1 MPFARPTLA
10 ELVTRNEAE
19 LAGRLGLGALLPR
32 SFLAAFA
39 RLIAGGSFLMLSYAE
54 WRARQM
60 LPATQEAEFLDGSGD
75 LWKLPRKVATEARGP
90 VTFTGNDGSSVPI
103 GAELSRVDGARYVT
117 TETGLVDDGEITL
130 EVEAVA
136 SGFAGNAA
144 EDTPLSLTSPISGI
158 DTEAVVAAPGL
169 AGGADAETDEQYRE
183 RLLERYAKPPA
194 GGSQADYVH
203 WTLEVAG
210 ISRAYVLTNLAELG
224 TVYVTFAV
232 DDDPLGPIPSPA
244 LVDQVQAYL
253 DERRPLGARVT
264 VFEPAAQALD
274 PDIRVKPDTAAVRT
288 AVEEQLKDLVRQ
300 RGGPGVVL
308 TIGEIREA
316 ISTAPGESTH
326 ELVAPVADVE
336 VADGALLT
344 LGTITWEE

>member
-10 ELVTRNEAE
+10 QLVERNEAE

-39 RLIAGGSFLMLSYAE
+39 RLMAGGSFLLLSYAE

-60 LPATQEAEFLDGSGD
+60 LPATQEEEFLDASGD

-90 VTFTGNDGSSVPI
+90 VTFTGNDGASVPI
-103 GAELSRVDGARYVT
+103 GAELARVDGARFAT
-117 TETGLVDDGEITL
+117 TETGIVAAGEITL

-136 SGFAGNAA
+136 AGFAGNAA
-144 EDTPLSLTSPISGI
+144 PATPLSLTSPISGI
-158 DTEAVVAAPGL
+158 DTEAVVATPGL
-169 AGGADAETDEQYRE
+169 AGGADAETDEQYRA

-194 GGSQADYVH
+194 GGSQADYIA
-203 WTLEVAG
+203 WTLEVPG
-210 ISRAYVLTNLAELG
+210 ISRAYVLTNLDDLG
-224 TVYVTFAV
+224 KVFVTFAV
-232 DDDPLGPIPSPA
+232 DDDPAGPIPSPG

-253 DERRPLGARVT
+253 DERRPLGARAV
-264 VFEPAAQALD
+264 VFAPTAQALD
-274 PDIRVKPDTAAVRT
+274 PDIRVKPDNAAVRT
-288 AVEEQLKDLVRQ
+288 AVEAQLADLVRQ

-326 ELVAPVADVE
+326 ELVGPTADVE
-336 VADGALLT
+336 VADGALLV
-344 LGTITWEE
+344 LGTITWE